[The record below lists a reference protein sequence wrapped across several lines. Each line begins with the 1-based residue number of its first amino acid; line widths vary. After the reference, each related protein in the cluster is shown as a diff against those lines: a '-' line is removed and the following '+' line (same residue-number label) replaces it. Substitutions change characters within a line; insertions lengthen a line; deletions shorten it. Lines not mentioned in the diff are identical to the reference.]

1 MKRLEGVHNK
11 WLRNSL
17 VTALGGFSVPCRDT
31 RVLFCKDTFDYPDLE
46 GHELLCNH
54 LAPKINLRSKKKKK
68 KQSTSPGETDSNESE
83 SSLSTISSSTKVC
96 IFFSAYLPVQLLSVT
111 HEGQIFKVICP
122 LFYFIGEKVKSQ
134 QKWPP
139 V

>member
-17 VTALGGFSVPCRDT
+17 VTALGGFAVRSRDT

-54 LAPKINLRSKKKKK
+54 LGKNDTLFASDFDKPLAITRTRRFLSLKIV
-68 KQSTSPGETDSNESE
+68 SE
-83 SSLSTISSSTKVC
+83 N
-96 IFFSAYLPVQLLSVT
+96 
-111 HEGQIFKVICP
+111 
-122 LFYFIGEKVKSQ
+122 
-134 QKWPP
+134 
-139 V
+139 

>member
-1 MKRLEGVHNK
+1 MVVLSFPRYCRYRALMKRLEGVHNK

-17 VTALGGFSVPCRDT
+17 VQALGGFSVPCRDT

-68 KQSTSPGETDSNESE
+68 NNSPGETDSNESE

-96 IFFSAYLPVQLLSVT
+96 TLL
-111 HEGQIFKVICP
+111 IK
-122 LFYFIGEKVKSQ
+122 L
-134 QKWPP
+134 
-139 V
+139 